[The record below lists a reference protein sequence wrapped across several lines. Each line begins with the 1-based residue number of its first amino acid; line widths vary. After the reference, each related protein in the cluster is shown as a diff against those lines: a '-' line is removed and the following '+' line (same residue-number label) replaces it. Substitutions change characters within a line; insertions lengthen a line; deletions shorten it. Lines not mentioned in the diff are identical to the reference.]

1 MTDLELK
8 KNVES
13 ELTWEPSVD
22 AAEIGVGVR
31 NSVVTLSGNVDSYW
45 EKWAAER
52 AASRLSGVKAVANDL
67 KVQLPDSSE
76 RTDEDIAEAAANA
89 LDWSVSVPEDR
100 IKVKVF
106 QGWITLEG
114 TVSWNYQR
122 VAADEAV
129 RNLMGVTGV
138 SDLIEVKPQVNASG
152 VKAAIET
159 ALKRTASVDA
169 NRIKVEADGDKVTL
183 RGNVGSWL
191 ETDEAER
198 AAWAA
203 PGVRMVDDQITIGAI
218 AAGA

>member
-22 AAEIGVGVR
+22 AAEIGVGVN
-31 NSVVTLSGNVDSYW
+31 NSVVTLSGNVHSYW

-67 KVQLPDSSE
+67 KVQLPDSGE
-76 RTDEDIAEAAANA
+76 RTDEDIADAAVNA

-100 IKVKVF
+100 IKVKVS

-114 TVSWNYQR
+114 TVYWNFHR
-122 VAADEAV
+122 AAAEEVV
-129 RNLMGVTGV
+129 RNLMGVIGV
-138 SDLIEVKPQVNASG
+138 TNVIEAKPQVSGSG

-183 RGNVGSWL
+183 RGNVRSWL
-191 ETDEAER
+191 ERDEAER

-203 PGVRMVDDQITIGAI
+203 PGVRIVDDQITIGAI

>member
-1 MTDLELK
+1 MTDLELR

-22 AAEIGVGVR
+22 AAEIGVGVS

-52 AASRLSGVKAVANDL
+52 AAARLAGVKAVANEL

-76 RTDEDIAEAAANA
+76 RTDEDIAEAAVNA
-89 LDWSVSVPEDR
+89 LNWSVSVPEDR
-100 IKVKVF
+100 IKVKVT

-114 TVSWNYQR
+114 SVYWNFER
-122 VAADEAV
+122 TAADEAV

-138 SDLIEVKPQVNASG
+138 SNLIEVTPQVNASG
-152 VKAAIET
+152 VKAAIEM
-159 ALKRTASVDA
+159 ALKRSASVDA
-169 NRIKVEADGDKVTL
+169 GRIKVEADGGKVTL
-183 RGNVGSWL
+183 RGNVRSWL
-191 ETDEAER
+191 ERDEAER

-203 PGVRMVDDQITIGAI
+203 PGVRMVDDQVTIGAI

>member
-8 KNVES
+8 QNVES

-22 AAEIGVGVR
+22 AAEIGVGVN
-31 NSVVTLSGNVDSYW
+31 NSVVTLSGNVPSYW

-52 AASRLSGVKAVANDL
+52 AASRLLGVKAVANDL
-67 KVQLPDSSE
+67 KGQLPDSGE
-76 RTDEDIAEAAANA
+76 RTDEDIAEAAVNA

-100 IKVKVF
+100 INVKVS

-114 TVSWNYQR
+114 TVYWNFQR
-122 VAADEAV
+122 AAAEEAV
-129 RNLMGVTGV
+129 RNLMGVIGV
-138 SDLIEVKPQVNASG
+138 TNVIEVKPQASGSG

-183 RGNVGSWL
+183 RGNVRSWI
-191 ETDEAER
+191 ERDEAER

-203 PGVRMVDDQITIGAI
+203 PGVRIVDD
-218 AAGA
+218 

>member
-1 MTDLELK
+1 LTDLELK
-8 KNVES
+8 KNVET

-22 AAEIGVGVR
+22 AAEIGVGVN
-31 NSVVTLSGNVDSYW
+31 NSVVTLNGNVHSYW

-52 AASRLSGVKAVANDL
+52 AASRLLGVKAVANDL

-76 RTDEDIAEAAANA
+76 RTDEDIAEAAVNA
-89 LDWSVSVPEDR
+89 LNWSVSVPEDR
-100 IKVKVF
+100 IKVKVS

-114 TVSWNYQR
+114 TVYWNFQR
-122 VAADEAV
+122 AAAEEAV
-129 RNLMGVTGV
+129 RNLMGVIGV
-138 SDLIEVKPQVNASG
+138 SNVIEVKPQVSASG

-169 NRIKVEADGDKVTL
+169 NRIKVEADGDEVTL
-183 RGNVGSWL
+183 RGNVRSWV
-191 ETDEAER
+191 ERDEAER

-203 PGVRMVDDQITIGAI
+203 PGVRIVDDQITIGAI

>member
-8 KNVES
+8 KTVES

-22 AAEIGVGVR
+22 AAEIGVGVK
-31 NSVVTLSGNVDSYW
+31 NSVVTLSGNVHSYW

-76 RTDEDIAEAAANA
+76 RTDEDIAEAAVHA
-89 LDWSVSVPEDR
+89 LNWWVSVPEDR
-100 IKVKVF
+100 IKVKVS

-114 TVSWNYQR
+114 TVYWNFER
-122 VAADEAV
+122 TAAEEAM

-138 SDLIEVKPQVNASG
+138 SNLIEVKPQVNASG

-159 ALKRTASVDA
+159 ALKRNASVDA
-169 NRIKVEADGDKVTL
+169 SRIKVEADGDNVTL
-183 RGNVGSWL
+183 RGNVRSWL
-191 ETDEAER
+191 ERDEAER

-203 PGVRMVDDQITIGAI
+203 PGVRVVDDQITIGAI

>member
-1 MTDLELK
+1 VTDLELR

-22 AAEIGVGVR
+22 AAEIGVGVN
-31 NSVVTLSGNVDSYW
+31 NSVVTLSGNVHSYW
-45 EKWAAER
+45 EKWTAER
-52 AASRLSGVKAVANDL
+52 AASRLAGVKAVANDL

-76 RTDEDIAEAAANA
+76 RTDEDIAEAAVNA
-89 LDWSVSVPEDR
+89 LDWSASVPEDR
-100 IKVKVF
+100 IKVKVS

-114 TVSWNYQR
+114 TVYWNFQR
-122 VAADEAV
+122 AAAEEAV
-129 RNLMGVTGV
+129 RNLMGVIGV
-138 SDLIEVKPQVNASG
+138 TNVIEVKPQASASG

-169 NRIKVEADGDKVTL
+169 NRIRVEADGDKVTL
-183 RGNVGSWL
+183 RGNVRSWI
-191 ETDEAER
+191 EREEAER

-203 PGVRMVDDQITIGAI
+203 PGVRIVDDQITIGAI